1 MRWYQVFQIFTK
13 IFVKPID
20 KSNDLQYNTAN
31 KSKEECT
38 MRDWKD
44 HLWAT
49 ILMILIV
56 IILLI
61 SYQVEQ
67 SEKKANKYNYKY
79 TARAAEVQQECINM
93 QKFMYNYEVKA

>member
-1 MRWYQVFQIFTK
+1 
-13 IFVKPID
+13 
-20 KSNDLQYNTAN
+20 
-31 KSKEECT
+31 

-44 HLWAT
+44 HLWAA

-67 SEKKANKYNYKY
+67 SEKKAEKYSYKY
-79 TARAAEVQQECINM
+79 TAQAAEVKQECKECINIHE
-93 QKFMYNYEVKA
+93 FMYNYEVKA

>member
-1 MRWYQVFQIFTK
+1 
-13 IFVKPID
+13 
-20 KSNDLQYNTAN
+20 
-31 KSKEECT
+31 

-44 HLWAT
+44 HLWAA

-67 SEKKANKYNYKY
+67 SEKKAKKYSYKY
-79 TARAAEVQQECINM
+79 AAQVVEVQQECKNIHE
-93 QKFMYNYEVKA
+93 FMYNYEVNA

>member
-1 MRWYQVFQIFTK
+1 MRWYQEFQIFTK

-20 KSNDLQYNTAN
+20 KSIDLQYNTAN
-31 KSKEECT
+31 KSKEACT

-44 HLWAT
+44 HLWAA

-67 SEKKANKYNYKY
+67 SEKKAKSYSYKY
-79 TARAAEVQQECINM
+79 TAQAVEVQQECKNM

>member
-1 MRWYQVFQIFTK
+1 
-13 IFVKPID
+13 
-20 KSNDLQYNTAN
+20 
-31 KSKEECT
+31 

-44 HLWAT
+44 HLWAA

-67 SEKKANKYNYKY
+67 SEKKAEKYSYKY
-79 TARAAEVQQECINM
+79 TAQAAEVKQECINM
-93 QKFMYNYEVKA
+93 KKFMYNYEVKA

>member
-1 MRWYQVFQIFTK
+1 
-13 IFVKPID
+13 
-20 KSNDLQYNTAN
+20 
-31 KSKEECT
+31 

-44 HLWAT
+44 HLWAA

-56 IILLI
+56 VILLI

-67 SEKKANKYNYKY
+67 SEKKANKYSYKY
-79 TARAAEVQQECINM
+79 TTQVTDIQQECINM

>member
-1 MRWYQVFQIFTK
+1 
-13 IFVKPID
+13 
-20 KSNDLQYNTAN
+20 
-31 KSKEECT
+31 

-44 HLWAT
+44 HLWAA

-67 SEKKANKYNYKY
+67 SEKKAEKYSYKY
-79 TARAAEVQQECINM
+79 TAQAVEVQKECINIHE
-93 QKFMYNYEVKA
+93 FMYNYEVKA

>member
-13 IFVKPID
+13 IFAKAID
-20 KSNDLQYNTAN
+20 KSICLQYNTAN
-31 KSKEECT
+31 KSKEVCT

-44 HLWAT
+44 HLWAA
-49 ILMILIV
+49 ILMIVIV

-67 SEKKANKYNYKY
+67 PEKKAENYPHK
-79 TARAAEVQQECINM
+79 
-93 QKFMYNYEVKA
+93 

>member
-1 MRWYQVFQIFTK
+1 
-13 IFVKPID
+13 
-20 KSNDLQYNTAN
+20 
-31 KSKEECT
+31 

-44 HLWAT
+44 HLWAA

-67 SEKKANKYNYKY
+67 SEKKSEKYSYEY
-79 TARAAEVQQECINM
+79 TAQAAEVQQECINM

>member
-1 MRWYQVFQIFTK
+1 
-13 IFVKPID
+13 
-20 KSNDLQYNTAN
+20 
-31 KSKEECT
+31 

-44 HLWAT
+44 HLWAV

-67 SEKKANKYNYKY
+67 SEKKAKKYIYKY
-79 TARAAEVQQECINM
+79 ATQAAEVQQECKECINM

>member
-1 MRWYQVFQIFTK
+1 
-13 IFVKPID
+13 
-20 KSNDLQYNTAN
+20 
-31 KSKEECT
+31 

-44 HLWAT
+44 HLWAA

-67 SEKKANKYNYKY
+67 SEKKAKKSSYKY
-79 TARAAEVQQECINM
+79 TTQAVEVQQECKECINM

>member
-1 MRWYQVFQIFTK
+1 
-13 IFVKPID
+13 
-20 KSNDLQYNTAN
+20 
-31 KSKEECT
+31 

-44 HLWAT
+44 HLWAA

-67 SEKKANKYNYKY
+67 SEKKAEKYSYKD
-79 TARAAEVQQECINM
+79 AAQAVEVQQECKECINM

>member
-1 MRWYQVFQIFTK
+1 
-13 IFVKPID
+13 
-20 KSNDLQYNTAN
+20 
-31 KSKEECT
+31 

-44 HLWAT
+44 HLWAA

-67 SEKKANKYNYKY
+67 SEKKAEKYSYKY
-79 TARAAEVQQECINM
+79 ASQAVEVPQECKECINM
-93 QKFMYNYEVKA
+93 QKFMYNYEVNA

>member
-20 KSNDLQYNTAN
+20 KSIDLQYNTAN
-31 KSKEECT
+31 KSKEVCT

-44 HLWAT
+44 HLWAA

-67 SEKKANKYNYKY
+67 SEKKAEKYSYKY
-79 TARAAEVQQECINM
+79 TAQAVEVQQECKNM